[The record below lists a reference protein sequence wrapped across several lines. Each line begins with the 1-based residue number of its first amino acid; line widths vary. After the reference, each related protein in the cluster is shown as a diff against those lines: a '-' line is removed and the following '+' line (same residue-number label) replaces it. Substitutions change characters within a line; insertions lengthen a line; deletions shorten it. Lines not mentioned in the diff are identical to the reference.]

1 MGEREG
7 DTRETW
13 CLAIG
18 GGEEKEEG
26 RETLRRFLGL
36 AGGHGARVVLVEL
49 GEESVRG
56 PVLASQLR
64 EAGASQVHEVHAADG
79 AALDDAELE
88 QAARGAT
95 SFYLLG
101 GASAHGDLLKGSRFG
116 REMSARALAGAVVA
130 ASGGAAAL
138 LGDYVIAAGQKKS
151 TSPSKG
157 FVSLRSGLG
166 LVPGTTFDGPPNP
179 ARYVRLL
186 TAVAQNPFQL
196 GIAVDEMT
204 TAVFAPDGVIE
215 VHGAGSITV
224 VDGSSA
230 GYSNYF
236 ALKDDQPVGL
246 TGARVCLL
254 VSGMRYDIA
263 QRAYIYPENE
273 RSRKR
278 ISAQAEARALMR

>member
-1 MGEREG
+1 MDENEGEAREM
-7 DTRETW
+7 W

-36 AGGHGARVVLVEL
+36 AGGQAAQVVLVEL
-49 GEESVRG
+49 SEESVRG
-56 PVLASQLR
+56 PMLASQVR
-64 EAGASQVHEVHAADG
+64 EAGAGRVHEVHAADG
-79 AALDDAELE
+79 AALDDPELE
-88 QAARGAT
+88 AAARGAT
-95 SFYLLG
+95 GFYLLG
-101 GASAHGDLLKGSRFG
+101 SASGQGDLVKGSRFG
-116 REMSARALAGAVVA
+116 REMMARAAAGAVVA
-130 ASGGAAAL
+130 ASGGACGL
-138 LGDYVIAAGQKKS
+138 LGEFVIAPGQHRS

-157 FVSLRSGLG
+157 FASLRPGLG
-166 LVPGTTFDGPPNP
+166 FLPGTTFDGPANP
-179 ARYVRLL
+179 ARYGRLL
-186 TAVAQNPFQL
+186 AAVAQNPFQL

-204 TAVFAPDGVIE
+204 TAVFAPDGVLE
-215 VHGAGSITV
+215 VHGAGSVSV

-254 VSGMRYDIA
+254 VNGMRYDVA